1 MKKLLIILSC
11 TNLLFSSY
19 YARKISQQ
27 ILNKTTKVLEKIGL
41 NAFIW
46 FALPH

>member
-1 MKKLLIILSC
+1 MKKLVIILSY
-11 TNLLFSSY
+11 TNLLFSAC
-19 YARKISQQ
+19 YASNISQQ
-27 ILNKTTKVLEKIGL
+27 TLNKTTKVLEKIGL